1 MSQPKFCAKCGN
13 ALSENEKFCGKC
25 GNPVGA
31 APAPVPVPAAVPE
44 AAEAVTETAQN
55 VQAQAEAAAQDVQA
69 QATAAVQDVQTQ
81 AQAAAPAAAATPAAE
96 MGKNIGAAIA
106 KHKVPIIIGVLAL
119 AAVIAAIIIILN
131 LTKYQKIDAKDLFK
145 VSFKG
150 LNGSGTATA
159 FLNMEAADPD
169 AYRTEYDEDG
179 NEIKKDYSKYFA
191 TDKKT
196 LLKAYDKAADK
207 DEAEDMRDALLHRTK
222 GEYDLKI
229 ELDKKDGLSNGDKIT
244 CTVDFDE
251 DDLLEAKIKLE
262 NTEFEVEVEGLV
274 EGVELDLFDGF
285 APKFSG
291 QDESGE
297 VEYDST
303 SSKFDFIE
311 YYISDGSTWSLKN
324 GDVLEFTANLR
335 TSRLDDY
342 TYLDEDSWNSCYF
355 TYNGTTYIV
364 KDMSPKKTFTV
375 SGLTEPQKIDVFADI
390 KFNTTGASPFLRINS
405 VDESDCD
412 SVVADN
418 VSFYIDTGDLDYLKE
433 GDTFKVK
440 AYAYSGLKEAGF
452 KPDGTPDEEGYY
464 VKEFTVDDSYGHYL
478 TSVVSQED
486 LDAVTKMLADQFE
499 KLKDYEGGNY
509 ISGVNVGGTIKTVGD
524 IAFDSGYFVAF
535 EGFEEGTLD
544 KYDTKSYLYY
554 TVKLPLTVEVKAGED
569 ETKTENKT
577 YYASYK
583 LNSPYI
589 DANGDANLE
598 SSFINIYLADNVKD
612 IYDKQISKEEGKIS
626 KIGPAPA
633 DDESKPDESEPAD
646 ESQPADESEPADESQ
661 PADESSAA
669 DDSSEAA

>member
-31 APAPVPVPAAVPE
+31 APAAVPAPAAA
-44 AAEAVTETAQN
+44 AAEEVKETAQN
-55 VQAQAEAAAQDVQA
+55 VQAQAD
-69 QATAAVQDVQTQ
+69 AAVQEVQAQ
-81 AQAAAPAAAATPAAE
+81 AQAAAPAAASTPAAE
-96 MGKNIGAAIA
+96 MGKNLGAAIA
-106 KHKVPIIIGVLAL
+106 KHKVPIIIGVVAL

-150 LNGSGTATA
+150 LNGSGTAVA
-159 FLNMEAADPD
+159 FLDMEAADPD
-169 AYRTEYDEDG
+169 AYSTEYDEDG
-179 NEIKKDYSKYFA
+179 NEIKKEYSKYFA

-207 DEAEDMRDALLHRTK
+207 DEAEEMRDALLHRTK

-297 VEYDST
+297 VEYDSV
-303 SSKFDFIE
+303 SPKFDFIE
-311 YYISDGSTWSLKN
+311 YYISDGSTWNLKN
-324 GDVLEFTANLR
+324 GDVLEFTANIR

-342 TYLDEDSWNSCYF
+342 TYIDEDNWNSCYF

-390 KFNTTGASPFLRINS
+390 KFNTSGASPFLTISS
-405 VDESDCD
+405 VDDSDCD
-412 SVVADN
+412 SVIADN
-418 VSFYIDTGDLDYLKE
+418 VNFYIDTGDSDSLKT

-452 KPDGTPDEEGYY
+452 KPDGTPDEDGYY
-464 VKEFTVDDSYGHYL
+464 VKEFTVDDSYGHYV
-478 TSVVSQED
+478 TAEATQED
-486 LDAVTKMLADQFE
+486 LDAINKMLEEQFA
-499 KLKDYEGGNY
+499 KLKDNEDSNY
-509 ISGVNVGGTIKTVGD
+509 ISGVNVGGKIKTIGD
-524 IAFDSGYFVAF
+524 VSYDTGYFVAM
-535 EGFEEGTLD
+535 EGFEDGTVS

-554 TVKLPLTVEVKAGED
+554 IIKLPVTIEVEQDE

-577 YYASYK
+577 FYAAYK

-598 SSFINIYLADNVKD
+598 SSFINIYLADNVKT
-612 IYDKQISKEEGKIS
+612 IYDERISKEEGKITQLG
-626 KIGPAPA
+626 KAAAPA
-633 DDESKPDESEPAD
+633 DESKPDESKPDESKPDESKPDESKPAD
-646 ESQPADESEPADESQ
+646 ESQPADESKPADES
-661 PADESSAA
+661 
-669 DDSSEAA
+669 EAA